1 MKLTYWLRLLTAA
14 KQRPATIIQTAPAK
28 GECLREGVMG
38 SGSLKKV
45 RRIITAIVCSAKPW
59 QGVREA
65 VGERMHYHQNF

>member
-38 SGSLKKV
+38 SGTLKKV

-59 QGVREA
+59 RGGGA
-65 VGERMHYHQNF
+65 VAGERVS